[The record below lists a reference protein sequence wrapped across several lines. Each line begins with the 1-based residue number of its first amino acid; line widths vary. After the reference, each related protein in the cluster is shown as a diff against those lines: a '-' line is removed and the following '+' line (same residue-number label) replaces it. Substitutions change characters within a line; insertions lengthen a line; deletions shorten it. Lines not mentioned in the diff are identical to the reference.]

1 MIPTMIGLAAAS
13 VAALLPGPGY
23 GDGGGRG
30 EPKAKLTVSYMADA
44 GFARAVKLE
53 CDPASG
59 GHPQAAQACAE
70 LEAVGGDIDKIEP
83 AHTACIMI
91 YQPVTAE
98 VSGEWRGTPIGW
110 QHRYGNGC
118 EMKRAL
124 GVLVA
129 F

>member
-1 MIPTMIGLAAAS
+1 
-13 VAALLPGPGY
+13 
-23 GDGGGRG
+23 
-30 EPKAKLTVSYMADA
+30 MADA
-44 GFARAVKLE
+44 GFATAVKLE
-53 CDPASG
+53 CDPAGG

-70 LEAVGGDIDKIEP
+70 LEAVGGDVDKIEP

-98 VSGEWRGTPIGW
+98 VSGEWRGTTIGW
-110 QHRYGNGC
+110 QHRYGNSC